1 MSKTKSSLE
10 DELGQVI
17 ADNLNKKFKA
27 SSLKTAYFL
36 QGDDD
41 APTIVHEWVSTGS
54 DILDLAISNR
64 KHGGIPVGRVVE
76 ITGLEQSGKSL
87 IAAHILANT
96 QKSGGFAVF
105 IDTENAASID
115 FMTSIGVD
123 TSKMLYVPLETIE
136 DIFEAIENIIE
147 KVRVSDKDR
156 LVTIVVDSIAGA
168 TTKTEL
174 AADFDKDGYATAKA
188 IIISKAMR
196 KITNMIGR
204 ERICLV
210 FTNQLRTK
218 LNAPAF
224 SDPYT
229 TPGGKAIPFHS
240 SVRLRLTTVGSL
252 TEETH
257 GKKIEIG
264 KKVKVKVFKNKMGPP
279 NRECEIDVYYNSGI
293 DTYSDWLRPM
303 KDYGIATL
311 SGAWYSWVNKQTG
324 ELIKFQSKD
333 FVEKIMN
340 NPVNKEALY
349 DEIADKV
356 IMIYRTLDA
365 PRLDD
370 VSVEEDDVIDE

>member
-1 MSKTKSSLE
+1 
-10 DELGQVI
+10 
-17 ADNLNKKFKA
+17 
-27 SSLKTAYFL
+27 
-36 QGDDD
+36 
-41 APTIVHEWVSTGS
+41 
-54 DILDLAISNR
+54 
-64 KHGGIPVGRVVE
+64 
-76 ITGLEQSGKSL
+76 
-87 IAAHILANT
+87 
-96 QKSGGFAVF
+96 
-105 IDTENAASID
+105 
-115 FMTSIGVD
+115 MTSIGVD

-279 NRECEIDVYYNSGI
+279 NRECEIHVSYNSGI